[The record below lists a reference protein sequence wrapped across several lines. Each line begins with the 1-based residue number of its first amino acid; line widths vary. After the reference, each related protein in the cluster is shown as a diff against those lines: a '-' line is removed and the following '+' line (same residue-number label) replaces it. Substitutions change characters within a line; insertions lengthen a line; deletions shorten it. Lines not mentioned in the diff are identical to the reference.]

1 MEIVTAN
8 ETRNYKLM
16 QTTINPHSAFIRSHG
31 NTVKGNVVY
40 VMGTGGIKLSAQI
53 LLV

>member
-1 MEIVTAN
+1 MRCHGNTVKGNTV
-8 ETRNYKLM
+8 K
-16 QTTINPHSAFIRSHG
+16 G